1 MYDSPLNL
9 VYEDLGMR
17 MSQEIDGMVIT
28 ALKKCS
34 VDIDEKKLISAL
46 EQDKARYEEAYEKG
60 FAAGKASMRIPYR
73 GIWRLKHSW
82 TKIF

>member
-9 VYEDLGMR
+9 ICEDLGMR

-28 ALKKCS
+28 ALQKCS

-60 FAAGKASMRIPYR
+60 FQDGKASMRIPYR
-73 GIWRLKHSW
+73 GIWR
-82 TKIF
+82 TKR